1 MDLKWVA
8 LVCLIVQNSGLAMM
22 MRYTMVAGASGDR
35 YLASTAVLFSEI
47 LKLVIST
54 ALCFIYDANGSVSK
68 FAEISHDEF
77 INNMRD
83 WLKLTVPSILYTLQ
97 NSLQYFSMSQL
108 SAPVFQVLYQMKIV
122 TTAVFSVLIL
132 SRRITSLQWLA
143 IVALSGGVAL
153 VQLSQMSVSSAGL
166 ADNSMLGFI
175 SVICGC
181 LTSGFAGVY
190 FEMVLKQSKASIWVR
205 NIQLSAI
212 GIVTALVRETVVVC
226 HDNSYVK
233 FFF

>member
-1 MDLKWVA
+1 
-8 LVCLIVQNSGLAMM
+8 VQNSGLALA
-22 MRYTMVAGASGDR
+22 MRYTMVNAGEDR
-35 YLASTAVLFSEI
+35 YMASTAVLMAEI
-47 LKLVIST
+47 MKLTLSVG
-54 ALCFIYDANGSVSK
+54 LCFIFDCHQSWTQFMTTCY
-68 FAEISHDEF
+68 DEF
-77 INNMRD
+77 IVNRGD
-83 WLKLTVPSILYTLQ
+83 WVKLTVPSLLYTLQ

-122 TTAVFSVLIL
+122 TTAIFSVIIL
-132 SRRITSLQWLA
+132 SRRITGLQWLS

-153 VQLSQMSVSSAGL
+153 VQLSQQTGSSSSS
-166 ADNSMLGFI
+166 DNNNNSFLGFV

-212 GIVTALVRETVVVC
+212 GIIISAVSRYIHGC
-226 HDNSYVK
+226 GNCI
-233 FFF
+233 F

>member
-1 MDLKWVA
+1 MDPKWIA
-8 LVCLIVQNSGLAMM
+8 LVCLIVQNSGLALA
-22 MRYTMVAGASGDR
+22 MRYTMVYGGPER
-35 YLASTAVLFSEI
+35 YLSSTAVLFAEV
-47 LKLVIST
+47 LKLIISVT
-54 ALCFIYDANGSVSK
+54 LCYIVDCDAKFSK
-68 FAEISHDEF
+68 FLETCKEEF
-77 INNMRD
+77 IVNKGD
-83 WLKLTVPSILYTLQ
+83 WLKLTIPSLLYTLQ

-122 TTAVFSVLIL
+122 TTAIFSVVIL
-132 SRRITSLQWLA
+132 SRRITGLQWLS

-153 VQLSQMSVSSAGL
+153 VQLSQSEDSSSDKSGAASVVSS
-166 ADNSMLGFI
+166 NSFLGFI

-212 GIVTALVRETVVVC
+212 GIIISSV
-226 HDNSYVK
+226 
-233 FFF
+233 